1 MSAVNRRQAPRL
13 DVHNR
18 VRIEIAPQGL
28 AVRVLDF
35 SFGGFRAEC
44 AAPFGPETYDF
55 RISTTDG
62 AKSEVLRAKA
72 VYCHRLGGP
81 DETPSYVSGFA
92 FLELRHPQTQARIHG
107 ILDHLTSVLQV
118 A

>member
-1 MSAVNRRQAPRL
+1 MSAADRRETPRL
-13 DVHNR
+13 DVHDR

-28 AVRVLDF
+28 AVSVLDL
-35 SFGGFRAEC
+35 SAGGFRAEC
-44 AAPFGPETYDF
+44 SAPFGPETYDF

-62 AKSEVLRAKA
+62 ARCEVLRAKA

-81 DETPSYVSGFA
+81 SDTPSYVSGFA
-92 FLELRHPQTQARIHG
+92 FLELRNPKTEARIHG
-107 ILDHLTSVLQV
+107 ILDHVTSVLQV

>member
-1 MSAVNRRQAPRL
+1 MSAADRRQSPRL
-13 DVHNR
+13 DVRDR

-28 AVRVLDF
+28 AVSVLDF
-35 SFGGFRAEC
+35 SAGGFRAEC
-44 AAPFGPETYDF
+44 PTPFGPETYDF

-81 DETPSYVSGFA
+81 GDTPSYVSGFA
-92 FLELRHPQTQARIHG
+92 FLELRNPKTQSRIHG
-107 ILDHLTSVLQV
+107 ILAHVTTLLQT

>member
-1 MSAVNRRQAPRL
+1 MSAADRRQTPRI
-13 DVHNR
+13 DVHDR
-18 VRIEIAPQGL
+18 VRIEITPQGL

-81 DETPSYVSGFA
+81 GETPSYVSGFA
-92 FLELRHPQTQARIHG
+92 FLELRNPQIQARIHG
-107 ILDHLTSVLQV
+107 ILNHLTAALQV